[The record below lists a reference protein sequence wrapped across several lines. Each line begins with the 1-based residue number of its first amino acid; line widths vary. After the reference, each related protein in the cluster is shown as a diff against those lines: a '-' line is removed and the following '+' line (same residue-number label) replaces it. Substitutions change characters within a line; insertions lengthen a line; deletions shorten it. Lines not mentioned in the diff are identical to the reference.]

1 MRGDTRRCQAENP
14 LIVLSSFPEPAL
26 TFPILTL
33 RTLGQQGFRSDQRSR
48 HREGPLWVESSHPQ
62 VFSNRGSDC
71 AQLLSV
77 RSGNSSRTFSGTL
90 HPSPFAFSTSLLCTR
105 LKSLNAL
112 SLRAVVIGTLLR
124 CSLQRRNRMSARP
137 VFCTRRNTIMV
148 SST

>member
-33 RTLGQQGFRSDQRSR
+33 RTLGRQGFMAASLVAS
-48 HREGPLWVESSHPQ
+48 EGPLWVESSHPQ

-90 HPSPFAFSTSLLCTR
+90 HPSPFAFSTSLL
-105 LKSLNAL
+105 
-112 SLRAVVIGTLLR
+112 
-124 CSLQRRNRMSARP
+124 
-137 VFCTRRNTIMV
+137 
-148 SST
+148 